1 MDVPFVY
8 GKIVAAEDFTDRE
21 KETAKLL
28 ANIGSLTNTAIISP
42 RRWGKSSLVS
52 KAIGIA
58 EASGKDRL
66 FIRMNIFKCGDEQEF
81 YQAYAKSIM
90 SQVSSTLENMMT
102 NAKEFISSLLPKIAV
117 SDPAGHY
124 ELSFGL
130 DVKSNPIGEDIL
142 DLPQRIAIKKGK

>member
-66 FIRMNIFKCGDEQEF
+66 FIRMNIFK
-81 YQAYAKSIM
+81 
-90 SQVSSTLENMMT
+90 
-102 NAKEFISSLLPKIAV
+102 
-117 SDPAGHY
+117 
-124 ELSFGL
+124 
-130 DVKSNPIGEDIL
+130 
-142 DLPQRIAIKKGK
+142 